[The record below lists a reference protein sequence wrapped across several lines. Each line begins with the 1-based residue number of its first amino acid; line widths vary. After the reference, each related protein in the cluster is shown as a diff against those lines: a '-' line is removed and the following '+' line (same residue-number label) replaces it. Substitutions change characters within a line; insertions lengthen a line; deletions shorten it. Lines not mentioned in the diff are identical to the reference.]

1 MLLCLL
7 EDSGYVNQNH
17 DVTKTDTENILPE
30 QNDMSGRE
38 LETNRFDVDLDE
50 LFSCVIENEG
60 LSHAP
65 RSWREA
71 ETNFGKIVALCS
83 KTSHSFIM
91 NSCNW

>member
-30 QNDMSGRE
+30 QNGMSGRE

-60 LSHAP
+60 LSHAHSTKLE
-65 RSWREA
+65 RSRNKFWKNCG
-71 ETNFGKIVALCS
+71 TMLKNIS
-83 KTSHSFIM
+83 
-91 NSCNW
+91 

>member
-30 QNDMSGRE
+30 QNGMSGRE

-50 LFSCVIENEG
+50 LFSCVIENEVY
-60 LSHAP
+60 LTLH
-65 RSWREA
+65 EA
-71 ETNFGKIVALCS
+71 GEKQKQILETLWHYAQKHLIVL
-83 KTSHSFIM
+83 
-91 NSCNW
+91 